1 MGALLKK
8 ISLKDRTISIIGGTG
23 GMGRL
28 FVKVFKNSVKEVII
42 CSRSF
47 NKAKKIA
54 NEFNVSARP
63 IDECNKAD
71 IVIVSVPIDETYR
84 ICKSIIRK
92 MYAKSL
98 LIEISS
104 VKHGIADKLSKDLK
118 LLDIEYLSLHPL
130 FGPKVKGIKDK
141 RVVFIPIKSGPLT
154 EGVVNFLRKRKVL
167 LIESNIIEHDK
178 SMAAMQVA
186 HHFAFLTLIA
196 TLKKYSKKHSLK
208 EFETES
214 FRRTKKTLKMI
225 KENYD
230 TIIGIQK
237 KNPYA
242 NVARKSFANIAKDLS
257 DMDSNSIRF
266 LKEIIKKI

>member
-1 MGALLKK
+1 MGALRKK
-8 ISLKDRTISIIGGTG
+8 ISLKNRTISIIGGTG

-28 FVKVFKNSVKEVII
+28 FVKVFKNNVKEVVI

-47 NKAKKIA
+47 NRAKKFA
-54 NEFNVSARP
+54 NEFNVSAWP
-63 IDECNKAD
+63 IDESNKAD
-71 IVIVSVPIDETYR
+71 VVIVSVPIDETYR
-84 ICKSIIRK
+84 ICKTIIRK
-92 MYAKSL
+92 MYAGSL

-104 VKHGIADKLSKDLK
+104 VKHGIADKLSKDLE

-130 FGPKVKGIKDK
+130 FGPKVKSIKGR

-154 EGVVNFLRKRKVL
+154 EGVVNLLRNRKAL
-167 LIESNIIEHDK
+167 LVESGIIEHDK

-196 TLKKYSKKHSLK
+196 TLKKYSKEHSLK

-225 KENYD
+225 KENYN
-230 TIIGIQK
+230 TIVGIQK

-242 NVARKSFANIAKDLS
+242 KAARKSFANIANDIS
-257 DMDSNSIRF
+257 NMDSNSIRF
-266 LKEIIKKI
+266 LKEIIEKI